1 MADTLP
7 PTLSPFEAGI
17 TVALMIMCLGCF
29 IALKGS
35 LNLRKNDFKLNA
47 LLLVVATSA
56 FGLAKPWVATTF
68 GMDTYR
74 FISGAVMVIA
84 VIGLILI
91 IFDFAGFT
99 TGANDE
105 DCLTECNN
113 RHQCISSRGNCAHAA
128 KDSVAKK
135 DTDSQFNK
143 DAGV

>member
-1 MADTLP
+1 MTDTLP

-17 TVALMIMCLGCF
+17 TVALVVICLGCF

-47 LLLVVATSA
+47 LLLAVAGNVFS
-56 FGLAKPWVATTF
+56 LAKPWIADTF

-74 FISGAVMVIA
+74 FVSGVVTTVA

-91 IFDFAGFT
+91 IFNFGRFA
-99 TGANDE
+99 TGTNDGG
-105 DCLTECNN
+105 CLTGGDN
-113 RHQCISSRGNCAHAA
+113 RHACMTGGGCVHTA
-128 KDSVAKK
+128 KDSVTNKGAV
-135 DTDSQFNK
+135 SQSDK

>member
-1 MADTLP
+1 MTDTLP

-47 LLLVVATSA
+47 LLLAVATSA

-74 FISGAVMVIA
+74 FVSGVVMVIA

-91 IFDFAGFT
+91 IFNFAGF
-99 TGANDE
+99 GADTNNE
-105 DCLTECNN
+105 NCLAECNN
-113 RHQCISSRGNCAHAA
+113 RHQCMSGRGNCTHAS